1 MNLRTLRQRLGRVA
15 ILALALAAPLAGPTW
30 AEAPSLQGVL
40 NLNTASQEELALLP
54 GVGESRARAILTLRK
69 QRGGFQKV
77 DELVEVKGIG
87 EAALAKL
94 RPFVKT
100 AGKTTL
106 RVE

>member
-15 ILALALAAPLAGPTW
+15 ILALALAVPLAGPSW
-30 AEAPSLQGVL
+30 AEAPDLHGVL
-40 NLNTASQEELALLP
+40 NLNTASQEELTLLP
-54 GVGESRARAILTLRK
+54 GVGESRARAIMALRE